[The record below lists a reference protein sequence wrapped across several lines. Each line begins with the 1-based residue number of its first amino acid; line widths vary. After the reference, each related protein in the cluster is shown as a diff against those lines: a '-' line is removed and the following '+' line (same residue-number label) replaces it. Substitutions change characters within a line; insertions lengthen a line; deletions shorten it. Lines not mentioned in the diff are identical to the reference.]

1 MLNCSIRVR
10 KTTKYS
16 RVKHNPMAI
25 WVSII
30 SAWLLN
36 IGIQFCGKTWSIRP
50 PPMLPTT
57 LKRYITVDIEAAS
70 TACTANSNGE
80 MNRKVNSSGSVIPTG
95 MAVKV
100 AGISKPATFTRFSGA
115 AVKYIAK
122 EMPTAPKIFELPC
135 RAKPPSGNND
145 FSGSALRLN
154 SCRCCAQYI

>member
-1 MLNCSIRVR
+1 
-10 KTTKYS
+10 
-16 RVKHNPMAI
+16 MAI

-95 MAVKV
+95 MAVK
-100 AGISKPATFTRFSGA
+100 GA

-145 FSGSALRLN
+145 FSGSALKLN